1 MSHTKQRREMYP
13 KEQWLAL
20 KPIIQQLYVEERKTF
35 NEVADHLQ
43 EHHDFSPT

>member
-20 KPIIQQLYVEERKTF
+20 KPIIQRLYLEESQTY
-35 NEVADHLQ
+35 NEVADYLH
-43 EHHDFSPT
+43 EYHDFSPT